1 MHALNVNWSSL
12 MMSRG
17 VIASHRI
24 IYYKILYGDERDTL
38 DDVITSHRNK

>member
-17 VIASHRI
+17 VIASRLT
-24 IYYKILYGDERDTL
+24 IYYRILYGGERDTL